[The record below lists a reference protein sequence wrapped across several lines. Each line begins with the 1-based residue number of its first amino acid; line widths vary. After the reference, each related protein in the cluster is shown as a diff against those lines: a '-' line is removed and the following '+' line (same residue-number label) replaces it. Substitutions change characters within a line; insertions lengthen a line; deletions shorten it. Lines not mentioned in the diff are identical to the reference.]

1 MTVRSPSLKKSLW
14 NLQPSSSHSSSLV
27 LDCMA
32 RNLQVSGKGYRRIVA
47 IAGSKK
53 LFVGSNWKYNGTK
66 ESISKLVFDIN
77 NAKLEK
83 DVDVKSSLTDR
94 IEISAQNSWV
104 GQGGAFTSELFVEQ
118 LKDIGCKWVIFGHSE
133 WRHAIGEDDQFIGKK
148 GAYAL
153 SENLKVIACIREKLE
168 KEARCLRD
176 EISNCDLALIPY
188 KIPSWDIF
196 LYKVCFKGRKKCL
209 RLISLN
215 PHPPF

>member
-1 MTVRSPSLKKSLW
+1 
-14 NLQPSSSHSSSLV
+14 
-27 LDCMA
+27 MA

-66 ESISKLVFDIN
+66 ESISKLVSDIN

-83 DVDVKSSLTDR
+83 DVDVVVSPPY
-94 IEISAQNSWV
+94 NSWV

-153 SENLKVIACIREKLE
+153 SENLKELKFIEL
-168 KEARCLRD
+168 
-176 EISNCDLALIPY
+176 
-188 KIPSWDIF
+188 
-196 LYKVCFKGRKKCL
+196 
-209 RLISLN
+209 
-215 PHPPF
+215 